1 MEQLDKALQQDSSAA
16 SASAPPPLSDAIAR
30 LMAQPEL
37 LSMVASALGAPAP
50 SAAQEGVGSGREEA
64 SQSAEPALSVPAT
77 VPDQKEAS
85 SAPADAAPASANA
98 SLPDMIATL
107 APLLGGKAGGIS
119 AGKDDDRTCL
129 LRALKP
135 YVNPGRREAIDYMI
149 RLSRISDTL
158 KHLT

>member
-1 MEQLDKALQQDSSAA
+1 MEQFDNTVRQDPTSAS
-16 SASAPPPLSDAIAR
+16 SASAPPALSDAIAR

-37 LSMVASALGAPAP
+37 LSMVASAIGAPAP
-50 SAAQEGVGSGREEA
+50 SAVGAAGGSNGERQA
-64 SQSAEPALSVPAT
+64 AEPASSTSVTAS
-77 VPDQKEAS
+77 DEKEAS
-85 SAPADAAPASANA
+85 PAPADTTLPSASA

-107 APLLGGKAGGIS
+107 APLFSGKAGGIP

-135 YVNPGRREAIDYMI
+135 YVSPGRREAIDYMI
-149 RLSRISDTL
+149 RLSRLSETI